1 MRKDYLEPEVELIEF
16 NIEDVIMSS
25 PVSPVK
31 PDPVP
36 ITDEDG
42 DESSHYY

>member
-1 MRKDYLEPEVELIEF
+1 MHKEYSEPEFELIEF
-16 NIEDVIMSS
+16 NIEDVIMASPASS
-25 PVSPVK
+25 SRPEPT
-31 PDPVP
+31 P